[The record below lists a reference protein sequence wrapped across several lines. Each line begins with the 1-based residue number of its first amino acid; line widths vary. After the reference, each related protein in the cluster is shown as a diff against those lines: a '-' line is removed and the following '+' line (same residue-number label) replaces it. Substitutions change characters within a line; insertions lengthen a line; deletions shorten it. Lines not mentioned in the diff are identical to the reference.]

1 LLVWSAND
9 LSLNSVTFT
18 MLGEAIHAPFGTA
31 RMPTIGERE
40 RERLALPQLRYVMM
54 LATRPEEIASGKAAL
69 EHAGIR
75 FRPVETRQLGDNGFS
90 AVAELVEIVRAPASQ
105 SQLIPQ

>member
-1 LLVWSAND
+1 
-9 LSLNSVTFT
+9 
-18 MLGEAIHAPFGTA
+18 
-31 RMPTIGERE
+31 
-40 RERLALPQLRYVMM
+40 MM